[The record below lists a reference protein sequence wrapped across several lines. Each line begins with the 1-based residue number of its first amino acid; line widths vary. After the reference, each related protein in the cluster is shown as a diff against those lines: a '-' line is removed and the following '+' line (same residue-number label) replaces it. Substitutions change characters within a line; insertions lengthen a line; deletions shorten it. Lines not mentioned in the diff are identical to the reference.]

1 MSPRS
6 QHLLVLIPAY
16 NEQAA
21 IRQVVS
27 SVRASV
33 PDVDVLVV
41 DDGSCDNT
49 LREAQAAGAFVVR
62 HPFNLGIGATVQTGL
77 KFAQQED
84 YDMVIRVDGDGQHN
98 PADVPMLISS
108 LLAGQV
114 DAAVGSRF
122 LDNTGSMGIPFLRRL
137 GIFTFALL
145 VSVLTGRRATDTTSG
160 FFALNRRAIAALATY
175 MPQDYPEVESRIVL
189 HKAGLKTL
197 ELPTHMRGRLTG
209 VSSIDCW
216 RSIYYALKV
225 SVSVLIGAVK
235 DVPRSPADP
244 ASFTPGRIA
253 GPRGRPNP
261 SNLAKELAH
270 ADTD

>member
-1 MSPRS
+1 LSPRS

-16 NEQAA
+16 NERAA

-33 PDVDVLVV
+33 PDADVLVV

-49 LREAQAAGAFVVR
+49 LHEAQAAGALVIR

-84 YDMVIRVDGDGQHN
+84 YNMVIRVDGDGQHD
-98 PADVPMLISS
+98 PVDVPMLISS
-108 LLAGQV
+108 LQAGQV
-114 DAAVGSRF
+114 DVAVGSRF
-122 LDNTGSMGIPFLRRL
+122 LNNTGSMGIPFMRRL

-145 VSVLTGRRATDTTSG
+145 VSVLTGHRVTDTTSG

-197 ELPTHMRGRLTG
+197 ELPTHMRGRFTG

-216 RSIYYALKV
+216 RSIYYAFKV

-235 DVPRSPADP
+235 DVPRSSADP
-244 ASFTPGRIA
+244 TSFNQARLPGHRA
-253 GPRGRPNP
+253 GPTHRIWPR
-261 SNLAKELAH
+261 S
-270 ADTD
+270 

>member
-1 MSPRS
+1 MSPKS

-16 NEQAA
+16 NERAA

-33 PDVDVLVV
+33 PDADVLVV
-41 DDGSCDNT
+41 DDGSSDNT

-62 HPFNLGIGATVQTGL
+62 HPFNLGIGAAVQTGL
-77 KFAQQED
+77 KFAQQGD
-84 YDMVIRVDGDGQHN
+84 YDVVVRVDGDGQHN
-98 PADVPMLISS
+98 PADAPTLISG
-108 LLAGQV
+108 LQAGRADV
-114 DAAVGSRF
+114 IVGSRF
-122 LDNTGSMGIPFLRRL
+122 LDNTGSMGIPFLRCL

-160 FFALNRRAIAALATY
+160 FFALNRRAIAALATT

-197 ELPTHMRGRLTG
+197 ELPTRMRGRLTG

-216 RSIYYALKV
+216 RSIYYAFKV

-235 DVPRSPADP
+235 DVPRAPVDLPSV
-244 ASFTPGRIA
+244 TPGGVA
-253 GPRGRPNP
+253 GPQGRLNP